1 MGKTRDFFKKVGDS
15 KGAFHVRINRIKDK
29 NGKDLTEAEERRQEY
44 TELYKK
50 DVNDPDN
57 HHSVFTHLELDILE
71 CEVKWL
77 LGSITKN
84 KANGGDGIPGEL
96 FQILKD
102 DAVKM
107 PQSICQQ
114 FGKLSSGHRTGKG
127 QFSFQAQRWAM
138 PKNVQTT
145 TQLHSFHMLAK

>member
-1 MGKTRDFFKKVGDS
+1 MGKTRDFFKKIGDS

-71 CEVKWL
+71 CEV
-77 LGSITKN
+77 
-84 KANGGDGIPGEL
+84 
-96 FQILKD
+96 
-102 DAVKM
+102 
-107 PQSICQQ
+107 
-114 FGKLSSGHRTGKG
+114 
-127 QFSFQAQRWAM
+127 RWA
-138 PKNVQTT
+138 
-145 TQLHSFHMLAK
+145 